1 MPATAASNRIRV
13 WDPFV
18 RVFHWGLVGLFALAF
33 LSGDDES
40 FIHVYAGYGIAAL
53 VALRVVWGFIGTR
66 HARFGDFVQRPA
78 AIRAYARDYVRGRAR
93 RYLGH
98 NPLGGAMVVAL
109 LASLLVTALTGL
121 GMQQLPKDGRIAG
134 PPPALIAAAHADDD
148 HGRAGLAHEALEET
162 HEFFANFTLFL
173 VALHVAGVLAG
184 SLLHRENLIRAM
196 WNGYKRSSTEG
207 EPS

>member
-1 MPATAASNRIRV
+1 MRASAVSDRIRV

-18 RVFHWGLVGLFALAF
+18 RVFHWSLVCLFGLAF

-40 FIHVYAGYGIAAL
+40 FVHVYAGYGIVGL
-53 VALRVVWGFIGTR
+53 VALRVVWGFVGTR
-66 HARFGDFVQRPA
+66 HARFGDFVRRPA
-78 AIRAYARDYVRGRAR
+78 AIRAYARDYVLGRAR

-121 GMQQLPKDGRIAG
+121 GMQQLPEDGRIAG
-134 PPPALIAAAHADDD
+134 APAFIAAARADDD

-196 WNGYKRSSTEG
+196 WNGYKRPSTEG